1 MSASSFV
8 LLLCLACAGTAL
20 AQESKPTVRHRRVP
34 VEDGAAA
41 AIARGEA
48 AMDKKEY
55 AAAEKEFNQAAQK
68 EPNNYRAWFD
78 LGFVYVATNRTTDAI
93 VAYRKAIAADP
104 TVFESN
110 LNLGVL
116 LSENKDPEAARY
128 LRAATQLKPAS
139 KPEEGLYRAWATLG
153 HVLETRAPKEAL
165 EAFRKA
171 SEVKPKLPAP
181 HLWAAEV
188 AEKLNDFPTAEQEY
202 QAAAE
207 LDPKSADAAA
217 GLANIYLQGK
227 RFPEAERAIRNYL
240 ALAPQDPK
248 AHLQLGR
255 VLVAQGKKE
264 QAQAE
269 FEQALRAS
277 PNDPAVSR
285 EMALLYVDNKEFA
298 KAEPLFRATL
308 QKDPRDAELHHRL
321 ATALIEQHK
330 FAEAQNELLLAVN
343 LKPDYG
349 IAYGDLAFA
358 ASENKN
364 YPLALKALD
373 ARARFLPDIPL
384 TLFLRATSLDHLG
397 ARKEAA
403 VSYHQF
409 LAAAEG
415 KFPEQEWQARHRLI
429 AIEPKKD
436 R

>member
-8 LLLCLACAGTAL
+8 LLLCLASASTTL

-34 VEDGAAA
+34 VEDAAA

-55 AAAEKEFNQAAQK
+55 AAAEKEFKEAAQK
-68 EPNNYRAWFD
+68 EPKNYRAWFD

-93 VAYRKAIAADP
+93 VAYRNAVAADP
-104 TVFESN
+104 TIFESN

-116 LSENKDPEAARY
+116 LSENKDPDAARY
-128 LRAATQLKPAS
+128 LRAATQLKPAN
-139 KPEEGLYRAWATLG
+139 KPEESFYRAWVTLG
-153 HVLETRAPKEAL
+153 HVLETSEPKAAVA
-165 EAFRKA
+165 AFRKA
-171 SEVKPKLPAP
+171 SEVKPRLPAP

-188 AEKLNDFPTAEQEY
+188 AEKSNDLLTAEQEY
-202 QAAAE
+202 KAAAE
-207 LDPKSADAAA
+207 VDPKSADAAA
-217 GLANIYLQGK
+217 GLANIYLQAK
-227 RFPEAERAIRNYL
+227 RLPEAESAIRNYL

-248 AHLQLGR
+248 AHLHLGR

-285 EMALLYVDNKEFA
+285 EMALLYADNKEFA
-298 KAEPLFRATL
+298 KAEPLFRSAL

-330 FAEAQNELLLAVN
+330 FPEAQNELLLAVN